1 MYFELDPVLEAGRLN
16 PSDDFDQ
23 FESLLA
29 AIECPVLIIRGNV
42 EKGGIMSDEEAERVI
57 DLIPNSRLLSWPK
70 VGHSPHIARNHDFI
84 RAAKR
89 FAAE

>member
-1 MYFELDPVLEAGRLN
+1 MTPDPQRVAK
-16 PSDDFDQ
+16 
-23 FESLLA
+23 
-29 AIECPVLIIRGNV
+29 IIRDVAENIILPRFQQLASHEISVKSSGDLV
-42 EKGGIMSDEEAERVI
+42 TIADEEAERVV

>member
-1 MYFELDPVLEAGRLN
+1 MSPSKDVDLFEDLFRAIQCPT
-16 PSDDFDQ
+16 
-23 FESLLA
+23 LL
-29 AIECPVLIIRGNV
+29 IQGNV
-42 EKGGIMSDEEAERVI
+42 EKGGIMTDEEAARVI
-57 DLIPNSRLLSWPK
+57 GLIPNSRLLSWPK